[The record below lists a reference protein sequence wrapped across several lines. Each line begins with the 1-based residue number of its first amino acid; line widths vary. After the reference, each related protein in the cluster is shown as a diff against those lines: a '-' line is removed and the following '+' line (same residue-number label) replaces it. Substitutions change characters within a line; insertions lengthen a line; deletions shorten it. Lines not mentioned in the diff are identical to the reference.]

1 MLNDKRLIEDFLPI
15 REISLGEISEAG
27 TSPPCIS
34 GGDQNQSLEGLVK
47 GSNELKI
54 LQKTFRKEHR

>member
-34 GGDQNQSLEGLVK
+34 GGGQNQSPEGLAP
-47 GSNELKI
+47 GN
-54 LQKTFRKEHR
+54 